1 MEIAKEK
8 KIVKLMIQIYSEG
21 HDKKPLN
28 ENQKMQEL
36 LDYAYFRLDKCP
48 FKDNKKFCSKCKVHC
63 YKPEMRQQI
72 KNSCVML
79 VRECF
84 LSTRYYYL
92 NTCCRKENKL

>member
-72 KNSCVML
+72 KNVM
-79 VRECF
+79 
-84 LSTRYYYL
+84 RYAGPRML
-92 NTCCRKENKL
+92 FKHPILLFKHMLQKGE

>member
-72 KNSCVML
+72 KNVM
-79 VRECF
+79 
-84 LSTRYYYL
+84 RYAGPRML
-92 NTCCRKENKL
+92 FKHPILLLFKHMLQKGE

>member
-8 KIVKLMIQIYSEG
+8 KIVKLIIQIYSEG

-72 KNSCVML
+72 KNVM
-79 VRECF
+79 
-84 LSTRYYYL
+84 RYAGPRML
-92 NTCCRKENKL
+92 FKHPILLFKHMLQKGE

>member
-72 KNSCVML
+72 KIVM
-79 VRECF
+79 
-84 LSTRYYYL
+84 RYAGPRML
-92 NTCCRKENKL
+92 FKHPILLFKHMLQKGE